1 MAYFKNFPKISYNGI
16 TARNLLL
23 KSAIVAEVFAKKNAF
38 YPYIV
43 QDAYRPDMVAGEV
56 YGSPFYDWVVYFSN
70 SIVDPY
76 YDWPLSSN
84 DLDLFMQ
91 KKYGKTKYEL
101 MNTISYYEYTGITSD
116 SIEDVARKSWKM
128 SPDTHAMI
136 DNTAGWSAVTIYD
149 EEVRVNDSKRSIQL
163 LSPIYLG
170 QIETELGSIFNK

>member
-1 MAYFKNFPKISYNGI
+1 
-16 TARNLLL
+16 
-23 KSAIVAEVFAKKNAF
+23 
-38 YPYIV
+38 
-43 QDAYRPDMVAGEV
+43 
-56 YGSPFYDWVVYFSN
+56 
-70 SIVDPY
+70 
-76 YDWPLSSN
+76 
-84 DLDLFMQ
+84 MQ

-116 SIEDVARKSWKM
+116 SREDVARKSWKM